1 MGVMKRAIEHGVHI
15 KNGNIEEL
23 EQYERGW
30 TNEMNNIW
38 HEKLQFLRVIDTGKL
53 YPSIQG
59 VVHAGPNT
67 TIEHKFLLYGLYV
80 AAGVGHGFAHGNPG
94 DLPFLGAAYRQEH
107 GLDKAKAVGP
117 AWSKA
122 GIHFP
127 HDERGR
133 VIAGGRPLKP
143 RDWYVR
149 KYIYSIKRL
158 NEAEMNFYGYA
169 YQGLLS
175 SGLDHI
181 FNNVGEVTRSL

>member
-1 MGVMKRAIEHGVHI
+1 MGVMKRAIEHGVHV

-53 YPSIQG
+53 YSSIQG

-80 AAGVGHGFAHGNPG
+80 AAGVGHEFRRENPG
-94 DLPFLGAAYRQEH
+94 DLPFLGAEYRKEH

-122 GIHFP
+122 SVHFP

-158 NEAEMNFYGYA
+158 NEAESRFYGYA

-181 FNNVGEVTRSL
+181 FNNIGEVTRSL